1 MSWNLFHGKLRRG
14 GRVHLIK
21 KRPSRPKYPS
31 KRKHGNIPCSAS
43 DSCLSYIGRHRSL
56 IDLLVDLAF
65 NAAVPARRYAI
76 TIVTVAR
83 DSHC

>member
-1 MSWNLFHGKLRRG
+1 M
-14 GRVHLIK
+14 HLIK

-31 KRKHGNIPCSAS
+31 KRKHGNIPSAAS
-43 DSCLSYIGRHRSL
+43 DYRLSYIGRHRSL

-65 NAAVPARRYAI
+65 EDAVPVRRYAI
-76 TIVTVAR
+76 AIATVAC